1 MKRHLVTVAFL
12 MAALF
17 CYAVG
22 SNFGVIAFVAA
33 GLVLEVVFWSRLIHR
48 RRR

>member
-1 MKRHLVTVAFL
+1 

-22 SNFGVIAFVAA
+22 SGFGVIVFVAA
-33 GLVLEVVFWSRLIHR
+33 GVVLEVVFWSRLIQR
-48 RRR
+48 RR